1 MFKKLEERSNTL
13 SRDTQDKYKIQI
25 KFLEMKTTPDGQ
37 WQIIHCRGK
46 KKKKRLVPSK
56 MKQKGRKGKF

>member
-37 WQIIHCRGK
+37 WQIIHCRE

>member
-25 KFLEMKTTPDGQ
+25 KFLEMKTTKSEMKNTL
-37 WQIIHCRGK
+37 GK
-46 KKKKRLVPSK
+46 LTVDCIP
-56 MKQKGRKGKF
+56 QK

>member
-25 KFLEMKTTPDGQ
+25 KFLEMKTTPDG
-37 WQIIHCRGK
+37 
-46 KKKKRLVPSK
+46 
-56 MKQKGRKGKF
+56 